1 MLRIIRILLPVMVG
15 LTLIMP
21 MFSCMGVQAPGRQ
34 LVIKLDKMPRLNEPV
49 TLTCTRE
56 TSTYFKNDIGTVDN
70 EFQKKVIKY
79 PTEKII
85 VTIERIDT
93 KTKQLF
99 ENIPLQDLLASGS
112 LNWEAP
118 MKGQTMQFSAI
129 IKFPYESCWII
140 SARSTYSP
148 VDSSTI
154 VIQVTES
161 GSTIGC
167 QEDYRPNTSY
177 RSSKPDENFPIA
189 ALVDMVKPPRLNEPV
204 QVMLN
209 VSTIRDIAEASSEFR
224 IYRMQG
230 TDRVEVPLDKITVSG
245 NLNWKGAIKKDKP
258 FQLVGTVK
266 FPEEGDWE
274 FQAIIKDLV
283 SKSYQHSGSV
293 LFFHVGKD
301 NSRWGWPVSHEKK
314 IVGGPPL
321 PPPVKLT
328 P

>member
-85 VTIERIDT
+85 LTIERIDT

-129 IKFPYESCWII
+129 IKFTHESCWII

-148 VDSSTI
+148 GDSSTI
-154 VIQVTES
+154 IIQVTES

-167 QEDYRPNTSY
+167 REDYRPSTSY
-177 RSSKPDENFPIA
+177 CTPGKPDEKLPVM
-189 ALVDMVKPPRLNEPV
+189 ALLDITKPPRLNEPV

-245 NLNWKGAIKKDKP
+245 NLTWKGAIKKDMP
-258 FQLVGTVK
+258 FQLAATVK
-266 FPEEGDWE
+266 FPDEGDWE
-274 FQAIIKDLV
+274 FHARIKDPI
-283 SKSYQHSGSV
+283 SKSSQHSSSV
-293 LFFHVGKD
+293 LYFHVGKD

-314 IVGGPPL
+314 FDAPA
-321 PPPVKLT
+321 PPPVKLSQ
-328 P
+328 